1 MSNDPSNPNNVD
13 TEDELP
19 SVEEVVGRLDRLWDS
34 DPSLVDTDFYDLSG
48 KSIGP
53 YQLRRIIG
61 RGAFGVVYL
70 AEDEQLG
77 REVALKL
84 PRPEILLDDERLR
97 RFRSEAST
105 AALLDH
111 PFIVPVYGAE
121 FAGPSPYIVS
131 AYCSGPDLGEWLAD
145 RSEPVDCEAAARF
158 IIRLA
163 EAVEYA
169 HQQGVLH
176 RDLKPGNVLLE
187 PIVSHAKSL
196 DDCIP
201 RLTDFGLAKLLQES
215 LHDTR
220 SSVMIGT
227 PLYMAPEQLLG
238 DSHQESAATD
248 VYAIGTLLF
257 ELLTGQTPREG
268 FGYFEGLE
276 KLRVEQAPSLKTIG
290 PETPD
295 ALSTIVAKCLERDP
309 AERYQSASDLAEELQ
324 RFLDGDSIQAKPLGL
339 KGRFLRWTKQSD
351 RLAVAGGFT
360 MWYQSTFLVWYF
372 FCFTMMT
379 RLGYLSEINQKQY
392 FFDALLLTLTNHL
405 PQAWLGRRLSKGKH
419 WSYWAPATVSFLILI
434 VVSYSSM
441 NPAYVF
447 EYLYPSPLS
456 KIITYSIII
465 MGSSLEFTLYLL
477 AFPAWLRRFRER
489 KVARSQV
496 GG

>member
-19 SVEEVVGRLDRLWDS
+19 SIEEVVGRLDRLWGS
-34 DPSLVDTDFYDLSG
+34 DPSLVDTDFHDLSG

-53 YQLRRIIG
+53 YQLQRIIG

-131 AYCSGPDLGEWLAD
+131 AYCPGPDLGEWLAD
-145 RSEPVDCEAAARF
+145 RSEPVDFEAAVRF

-187 PIVSHAKSL
+187 PIAPHAESL
-196 DDCIP
+196 DDFNP
-201 RLTDFGLAKLLQES
+201 RLTDFGLAKLVQES
-215 LHDTR
+215 LNDTR
-220 SSVMIGT
+220 SSLMIGT
-227 PLYMAPEQLLG
+227 PLYMAPEQLLD

-248 VYAIGTLLF
+248 VYAIGVLLF

-268 FGYFEGLE
+268 LGYFEGLE
-276 KLRVEQAPSLKTIG
+276 KLRVEQAPSLKTIR

-309 AERYQSASDLAEELQ
+309 VERYQSAGSLADDLQ
-324 RFLDGDSIQAKPLGL
+324 RHLAGTPIQAKRVGN
-339 KGRFLRWTKQSD
+339 KDRFFRWTKQPE
-351 RLAVAGGFT
+351 RLTVAGHYAA
-360 MWYQSTFLVWYF
+360 WYHAMTVVWLLSGWA
-372 FCFTMMT
+372 MALGLGIISEGNT
-379 RLGYLSEINQKQY
+379 RRYL
-392 FFDALLLTLTNHL
+392 FDILLISLTSHL
-405 PQAWLGRRLSKGKH
+405 PKAWLGWRLVKAKS
-419 WSYWAPATVSFLILI
+419 WSFWPSVIGCLLQLGIYVYSTLNKSVVLDFLHPTQLSRFNSFSVLF
-434 VVSYSSM
+434 VC
-441 NPAYVF
+441 
-447 EYLYPSPLS
+447 
-456 KIITYSIII
+456 
-465 MGSSLEFTLYLL
+465 SLLELVLHLL
-477 AFPAWLRRFRER
+477 AFPAWLRRFRE
-489 KVARSQV
+489 KISE
-496 GG
+496 